1 MRRIAVFASLLLVVV
16 AACRPGPLQ
25 RDRFMVVREV
35 DRPGN
40 LLVIFGRCKGEAVVR
55 VELRYADPP
64 DEAPYGGVL
73 WRIASPASS
82 RSRFFV
88 GETPPGFREAI
99 ALGPERLPS
108 QYLVVSVLTDD
119 ERWPETTRSFR
130 LDQLHRR
137 ATRGYSGPTT
147 ARQIDEATRSGCKP
161 YRPAYA

>member
-1 MRRIAVFASLLLVVV
+1 VFASVLLVVPT
-16 AACRPGPLQ
+16 ACRPGPLQ

-64 DEAPYGGVL
+64 DEVPYGGVL

-82 RSRFFV
+82 RSRFLV

-108 QYLVVSVLTDD
+108 QYLVVSVVTDD

>member
-1 MRRIAVFASLLLVVV
+1 MRRIAVFASILLVVPT
-16 AACRPGPLQ
+16 ACRPGPLQ

-64 DEAPYGGVL
+64 DEVPYGGVL

-82 RSRFFV
+82 RSRFLV
-88 GETPPGFREAI
+88 GETPPGFQEAI
-99 ALGPERLPS
+99 ALRPERLPS
-108 QYLVVSVLTDD
+108 QYLVVSVVTDD
-119 ERWPETTRSFR
+119 KRWPETTRSFR
-130 LDQLHRR
+130 LDQLHQR
-137 ATRGYSGPTT
+137 AARGYSGPTT
-147 ARQIDEATRSGCKP
+147 ARQIDETTRSGCEP

>member
-1 MRRIAVFASLLLVVV
+1 MFACVLLVVPT
-16 AACRPGPLQ
+16 ACRPGPLQ

-64 DEAPYGGVL
+64 DEVLYGGVL

-82 RSRFFV
+82 RSRFLV
-88 GETPPGFREAI
+88 GETPPGFQEAI
-99 ALGPERLPS
+99 ALRRERLPS
-108 QYLVVSVLTDD
+108 QYLVVSVVTDD
-119 ERWPETTRSFR
+119 KRWPETTRSFR
-130 LDQLHRR
+130 LDQLHQR
-137 ATRGYSGPTT
+137 AARGYSGPTT

>member
-1 MRRIAVFASLLLVVV
+1 MFVSVLLVVV
-16 AACRPGPLQ
+16 AACRPGPLL

-64 DEAPYGGVL
+64 DEAPYDGVL
-73 WRIASPASS
+73 WRIVSPASS

-88 GETPPGFREAI
+88 GETAPRFQEAI
-99 ALGPERLPS
+99 PLGPERLPR
-108 QYLVVSVLTDD
+108 QYLVVSVVTDD

-137 ATRGYSGPTT
+137 ATGGYSGPTT
-147 ARQIDEATRSGCKP
+147 ARQIDGATRSGCKP
-161 YRPAYA
+161 YRSAYA

>member
-1 MRRIAVFASLLLVVV
+1 MFASVLLVVPT
-16 AACRPGPLQ
+16 ACRPGPLQ

-40 LLVIFGRCKGEAVVR
+40 LLVIFGRCEGEVVVR

-64 DEAPYGGVL
+64 DEVPYGGVL

-82 RSRFFV
+82 RSRFLV
-88 GETPPGFREAI
+88 GETPPGFQEAI
-99 ALGPERLPS
+99 ALRPERLPS
-108 QYLVVSVLTDD
+108 QYLVVSVVTDD
-119 ERWPETTRSFR
+119 KRWPETTRSFR
-130 LDQLHRR
+130 LDQLHQR
-137 ATRGYSGPTT
+137 AARGYSAPTT

>member
-1 MRRIAVFASLLLVVV
+1 MRRIAVFASVLLVVV

-35 DRPGN
+35 GHPGN
-40 LLVIFGRCKGEAVVR
+40 LLVIFGRCSGEAVVR
-55 VELRYADPP
+55 VGLRYADAP
-64 DEAPYGGVL
+64 DEVPHGGVL
-73 WRIASPASS
+73 WRITSPGSS
-82 RSRFFV
+82 RSRFAV

-108 QYLVVSVLTDD
+108 QYLVVSIVTDD

>member
-1 MRRIAVFASLLLVVV
+1 MFASVLLVVV

-25 RDRFMVVREV
+25 RHRFMIVREV

-40 LLVIFGRCKGEAVVR
+40 LLVIFGRCKSEAVVR

-64 DEAPYGGVL
+64 DEVPYGGVL
-73 WRIASPASS
+73 WRITSPASS
-82 RSRFFV
+82 RSRFSV

-108 QYLVVSVLTDD
+108 QYLVVSVVTDD

-130 LDQLHRR
+130 LDQLQRR
-137 ATRGYSGPTT
+137 AIRGYSGPTT
-147 ARQIDEATRSGCKP
+147 APQIDEATRSACKP

>member
-1 MRRIAVFASLLLVVV
+1 MRRIAMFACVFLVV
-16 AACRPGPLQ
+16 APACRPGPLQ

-35 DRPGN
+35 GRPGN
-40 LLVIFGRCKGEAVVR
+40 LLAIFGRCSGESVVR
-55 VELRYADPP
+55 AELRYADAP
-64 DEAPYGGVL
+64 DEVPDGGVL
-73 WRIASPASS
+73 WRITSPGSS
-82 RSRFFV
+82 RSRFVV

-108 QYLVVSVLTDD
+108 QYLVVSVVTDD

-137 ATRGYSGPTT
+137 ATRGYTGPTT

>member
-1 MRRIAVFASLLLVVV
+1 MFASVLLVVPT
-16 AACRPGPLQ
+16 ACRPGPLQ

-35 DRPGN
+35 DRPGD

-64 DEAPYGGVL
+64 DEVPYGGVL

-82 RSRFFV
+82 RSRFLV
-88 GETPPGFREAI
+88 GETPPGFQEAI
-99 ALGPERLPS
+99 ALRPERLPS
-108 QYLVVSVLTDD
+108 QYLVVSVVTDD
-119 ERWPETTRSFR
+119 KRWPETTRSFR
-130 LDQLHRR
+130 LDQLHQR
-137 ATRGYSGPTT
+137 AARGYSGPTT